1 MYRYLVGAVVVALIA
16 AAIGWKWHQQE
27 QADHQR
33 DQAQISELSGR
44 VGQLQDQN
52 NQLNAALAKVQAEEQ
67 RLVTENDLL
76 TKTLEQA
83 KLTGK
88 IPDKLPYPPK

>member
-1 MYRYLVGAVVVALIA
+1 MYRYVVGALVVAVIA
-16 AAIGWKWHQQE
+16 AVVGWKWYRQE

-44 VGQLQDQN
+44 IGQLQDQN

-67 RLVTENDLL
+67 RQVTENDLL
-76 TKTLEQA
+76 AKTLEQA

>member
-1 MYRYLVGAVVVALIA
+1 MYRYLVGAIVVAVIA
-16 AAIGWKWHQQE
+16 AVVGWKWHQQE

-33 DQAQISELSGR
+33 DQAQISELSSR
-44 VGQLQDQN
+44 IGQLQDQN

-67 RLVTENDLL
+67 RQVTENDLL

>member
-1 MYRYLVGAVVVALIA
+1 MYRYLVGAIVAALVA
-16 AAIGWKWHQQE
+16 GLLGWHWYQQQ

-33 DQAQISELSGR
+33 DQAQIGDLSAR
-44 VGQLQDQN
+44 IGQLEAQN
-52 NQLNAALAKVQAEEQ
+52 KQLTADLAKVQTEEQ
-67 RLVTENDLL
+67 RQVTENDLL
-76 TKTLEQA
+76 SKVLEQA

>member
-1 MYRYLVGAVVVALIA
+1 MYRYLIGAIVVAVIA
-16 AAIGWKWHQQE
+16 AAIGWKWYQKD

-33 DQAQISELSGR
+33 EQAQISELSGR
-44 VGQLQDQN
+44 IGQLQDQN
-52 NQLNAALAKVQAEEQ
+52 NQLNEALAKVQAEEQ
-67 RLVTENDLL
+67 RQVTENDLL

>member
-1 MYRYLVGAVVVALIA
+1 MYRYVVGALVVAVIA
-16 AAIGWKWHQQE
+16 AVVGWKWYRQE

-44 VGQLQDQN
+44 IGQLQDQN

-67 RLVTENDLL
+67 RQVTENDLL